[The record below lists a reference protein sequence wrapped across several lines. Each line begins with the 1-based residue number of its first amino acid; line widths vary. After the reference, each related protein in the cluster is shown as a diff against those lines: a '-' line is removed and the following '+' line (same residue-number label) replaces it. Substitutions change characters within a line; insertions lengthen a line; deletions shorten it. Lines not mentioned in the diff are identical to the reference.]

1 MMHHKQELNVITPP
15 RRRLLPFFLLC
26 SFAMGSEAC
35 QNSKKKT
42 PTKKVISE
50 NSGSEQEGAG
60 TAGNGTQRT
69 SPASTKPATSNDVS
83 QKLTADERSLLG
95 NFACQYKG
103 KTDKVVNLAKMIN
116 DSDSRKVIDDLGKS
130 YDPDK
135 VKALIN
141 LAKKIGSSKTKAE
154 ATLKSLCSSKS
165 EDTKSDG
172 PSSDEEPETEDG
184 SDNKN

>member
-1 MMHHKQELNVITPP
+1 MKHVKTAKK
-15 RRRLLPFFLLC
+15 RRQQKRLLAKIVAP
-26 SFAMGSEAC
+26 
-35 QNSKKKT
+35 NKK
-42 PTKKVISE
+42 
-50 NSGSEQEGAG
+50 EQEPLG
-60 TAGNGTQRT
+60 TVTNAPPQHQPNPRLL
-69 SPASTKPATSNDVS
+69 
-83 QKLTADERSLLG
+83 KLTADERSLLG